1 MRQAPASAS
10 AADRTAL
17 VTGQQQ
23 APALPASCAGRAA
36 PAYPAHRELFLASAL
51 SRDAREVRP
60 RTVLNDSGPPADKST
75 PPA

>member
-1 MRQAPASAS
+1 MRQAQAGAS
-10 AADRTAL
+10 AACRTGL
-17 VTGQQQ
+17 VAGQQE
-23 APALPASCAGRAA
+23 AAVLPASCTGRTA